1 MNQITT
7 PIVRLDSIDA
17 YNKLYGL
24 TTRHPLVTVINLRE
38 ATRSVNNIR
47 MDYGVYALF
56 LKNGVYCTLRYG
68 RKPYDYQKGTVI
80 SFSPG
85 QLIEVQNA
93 TDEVAPDVIGLMF
106 HPDLIYGTPLAE
118 KIHSYSFFDY
128 SQREAVHLST
138 EERKLFLECLDRIS
152 AEISM
157 PVDNHTA
164 EIVASHI
171 QVLLD
176 YMNRFYERQFITRRK
191 VNSDIITRFETALR
205 DYYGSG
211 KAKERIPT
219 VNYFADIVSLTPG
232 YFGDMVKKETGK
244 TAQEIISLHIIDSA
258 KQRLSATTDD
268 ISLIAYDLG
277 FQYPQHFSRMFK
289 RLTGFSPSQFRTHLS
304 ATS

>member
-1 MNQITT
+1 MKQIST
-7 PIVRLDSIDA
+7 PVVRLDSIDA

-24 TTRHPLVTVINLRE
+24 ATLHPLVTVINLRK
-38 ATRSVNNIR
+38 ATRIVNNIR

-56 LKNGVYCTLRYG
+56 LKNGVNCTLRYG
-68 RKPYDYQKGTVI
+68 RRPYDYQEGTVV

-85 QLIEVQNA
+85 QLIEVQTE
-93 TDEVAPDVIGLMF
+93 TDELAPDVIGLMF
-106 HPDLIYGTPLAE
+106 HPDLIYGTPLAA
-118 KIHSYSFFDY
+118 KIRNYTFFDY
-128 SQREAVHLST
+128 SQREAVHLSA

-164 EIVASHI
+164 PIVASHI

-176 YMNRFYERQFITRRK
+176 YLSRFYERQFITRRK
-191 VNSDIITRFETALR
+191 VNSDIISRFETALR
-205 DYYGSG
+205 DYYESG
-211 KAKERIPT
+211 KAKDGIPS

-244 TAQEIISLHIIDSA
+244 TAQEIISLRIIDSA

-277 FQYPQHFSRMFK
+277 FQHPQHFSRMFK
-289 RLTGFSPSQFRTHLS
+289 RITGLSPTQFRDRIP
-304 ATS
+304 AG